1 MEREMEYDWGTS
13 VVIVIAIVAGFF
25 GGRAIWKILSK
36 PAGNKAES
44 TSHVHKKCASCGW
57 EGMVSKY
64 HKKCSNCGA
73 ELI

>member
-1 MEREMEYDWGTS
+1 MDYDWHTS
-13 VVIVIAIVAGFF
+13 VAIVIGIVAVLF
-25 GGRAIWKILSK
+25 GGRAIWKAVAK
-36 PAGNKAES
+36 PAGKRAEL

-64 HKKCSNCGA
+64 HKKCSNCGT